1 MVQSA
6 QRPAE
11 RGLVVGGLELSI
23 RFVILPVLAGCV
35 FVGCGDSAGVTEEV
49 VAEAEAA
56 VPQSEEV
63 SAEPDIIPLEDVQ
76 ASQSGSVSQT
86 IATTQITITYDRP
99 VARGRQLF
107 GGIVAYGQSW
117 NPGANDAT
125 KASFS
130 HPVTV
135 NGMSLPAGAYS
146 LWAIPDPEEWTVIF
160 NRAADVY
167 HEPYP
172 GEEHEELRL
181 TVEPVVGQHMETL
194 AFYFPAVEKKDAELR
209 LHWGETIV
217 PLAISVP

>member
-6 QRPAE
+6 VLPAE
-11 RGLVVGGLELSI
+11 RGLAVGGLEMSI
-23 RFVILPVLAGCV
+23 RFVILSVLAGCV
-35 FVGCGDSAGVTEEV
+35 FVGCGDSTGMAEEV
-49 VAEAEAA
+49 VSEVQTAM
-56 VPQSEEV
+56 PQSEEV

-107 GGIVAYGQSW
+107 GGIVAYGQIW

-135 NGMSLPAGAYS
+135 NGMSLPAGDYS

-181 TVEPVVGQHMETL
+181 TVKPVTGQHMETL
-194 AFYFPAVEKKDAELR
+194 AFYFPTVEKKDAELR

-217 PLAISVP
+217 SLAISAP